1 MEGRSGCVNHG
12 NLNYQGYGRACLP
25 KLYEHDARARLA
37 GGAYC
42 RSDTSHPPTTR
53 GRASSREGIPPKRYN
68 APAEAERGAGRHFLG
83 QILRVGS
90 GPDDGYTPGVA
101 RGSAESPRRLPWNRH
116 PRRRARLT
124 RTHKRPRG
132 QSSGAVSAVGV
143 AGPARDP
150 GTGFRFLTAL
160 PPRARVP
167 WGWSGP
173 PNSPRRP
180 RPSERNARPSPRE

>member
-12 NLNYQGYGRACLP
+12 NLNYQGYGRAAPPQAL
-25 KLYEHDARARLA
+25 RARRA
-37 GGAYC
+37 
-42 RSDTSHPPTTR
+42 RSPREGRHTAEATHRTHL

-68 APAEAERGAGRHFLG
+68 APAEAERGAGSAFLG
-83 QILRVGS
+83 AILRVGS
-90 GPDDGYTPGVA
+90 GPDDGYAPGVA

>member
-12 NLNYQGYGRACLP
+12 NLNYQGYGRAAPPQAL
-25 KLYEHDARARLA
+25 RARRA
-37 GGAYC
+37 
-42 RSDTSHPPTTR
+42 RSPREGRHTAEATHRTHL

-83 QILRVGS
+83 HILRVGS
-90 GPDDGYTPGVA
+90 GPDDGYAPGVA
-101 RGSAESPRRLPWNRH
+101 RGSAESPRRLPWSGH
-116 PRRRARLT
+116 PRRHARRT
-124 RTHKRPRG
+124 RPHTRPRG

>member
-1 MEGRSGCVNHG
+1 MFRSSDLGRASSETPSSVT
-12 NLNYQGYGRACLP
+12 RACLP
-25 KLYEHDARARLA
+25 KLYEHDARARL
-37 GGAYC
+37 GREGILPKRHKCCY
-42 RSDTSHPPTTR
+42 HP

-68 APAEAERGAGRHFLG
+68 APAEAERGAGRDFLG
-83 QILRVGS
+83 AILRVGS
-90 GPDDGYTPGVA
+90 GPDDGYAPGVA
-101 RGSAESPRRLPWNRH
+101 RGSAESPRRLRRNRH
-116 PRRRARLT
+116 PRRHARLT

-180 RPSERNARPSPRE
+180 RPSGRNARPSPA